1 MITTLFLREQ
11 DTKCEEIQVLLMVSN
26 DIHKVDTNR
35 SGFSRIMWFSFGIF
49 FTTLGLIGIPVP
61 GLPTTPFMILAAACY
76 AKSSQ
81 KFYDWIINNKMF
93 GHQVKNYR
101 EGKGIPSRSKKIIIP
116 TIWLFVL
123 FALFF
128 GIPDNLIYA
137 KLATLILA
145 IIGTLFILRIP
156 NFEE

>member
-101 EGKGIPSRSKKIIIP
+101 EGKGIPSKSKKIIIP

-128 GIPDNLIYA
+128 GITYLKCVNHLIVKA
-137 KLATLILA
+137 GVSERLSFSRLQIVK
-145 IIGTLFILRIP
+145 
-156 NFEE
+156 